1 MSMTPAEDDVFTAFL
16 REKAAEA
23 QRAVKYKPNEFL
35 KMLGSIGGY
44 KTAVSLLTKP
54 KVSDGF
60 TRLYL
65 ERRLDLTVE
74 AVILESRW
82 ARFFDEHLISSAEER
97 LSKVGYKVVR
107 PGLSVGAFSG
117 VLDETSEVEV
127 STGSSQD
134 SGVKNLSFNIG
145 QEYTRLGVFT
155 LLGISRPSGG
165 KWYIG
170 HVHHAG
176 NHFLFCNVGGAGRTG
191 HNYDNH
197 FVDDRLV
204 WYARSD
210 YKLGQS
216 RVSELIGQEGTVFVF
231 YRLSDRE
238 PFVFAGVAT
247 PYEVADATDKN
258 PLKVVWDFSS
268 RDLQDAGEN
277 PVSTTVVEGAASMKL
292 VKVYERDRGARLQCV
307 KRWGRKCFVC
317 DFEFEK
323 VYGELGKGFIH
334 VHHLKPLSEQGGEYN
349 LDPEQDLRPV
359 CPNCHAML
367 HRSVPA
373 LTIEELRRQMHL
385 ASLKCNASSDGR
397 Y

>member
-1 MSMTPAEDDVFTAFL
+1 MTPAEDDVFTAFL

-82 ARFFDEHLISSAEER
+82 ARYFDEHLISSAEER
-97 LSKVGYKVVR
+97 LIKVGYTVVR
-107 PGLSVGAFSG
+107 PELSADAFSG
-117 VLDETSEVEV
+117 VMDETLDVEV
-127 STGSSQD
+127 STKSCLG
-134 SGVKNLSFNIG
+134 SGVKSLSFNVG
-145 QEYTRLGVFT
+145 QEYTRAGVFA
-155 LLGISRPSGG
+155 LLGIPRPNGG
-165 KWYIG
+165 KWYTG
-170 HVHHAG
+170 HFDHAG
-176 NHFLFCNVGGAGRTG
+176 NHFLFCNIGGAGRTG
-191 HNYDNH
+191 HDYNNH
-197 FVDDRLV
+197 FIDGRLV

-210 YKLGQS
+210 AKLRHS
-216 RVSELIGQEGTVFVF
+216 LVSELVSQEGIVFVF
-231 YRLSDRE
+231 YRLGDRD
-238 PFVFAGVAT
+238 PFMFAGVAT
-247 PYEVADATDKN
+247 PFQVTDATDES
-258 PLKVVWDFSS
+258 PLNVVWDFSS
-268 RDLQDAGEN
+268 RDLQDTEEN
-277 PVSTTVVEGAASMKL
+277 PASITVVEGAASMKL

-317 DFEFEK
+317 SFEFEK

-373 LTIEELRRQMHL
+373 LTIEELQRQMYL
-385 ASLKCNASSDGR
+385 ASL
-397 Y
+397 

>member
-1 MSMTPAEDDVFTAFL
+1 MTAAEDEVFTAFL
-16 REKAAEA
+16 RDKAAEA

-35 KMLGSIGGY
+35 RMLGSSGGY
-44 KTAVSLLTKP
+44 KTVVSLLTKP
-54 KVSDGF
+54 KVSYGF

-82 ARFFDEHLISSAEER
+82 ARYFDESLISAAEVR
-97 LSKVGYKVVR
+97 LREVGYKVVR
-107 PGLSVGAFSG
+107 PDLSVDAISG
-117 VLDETSEVEV
+117 EV
-127 STGSSQD
+127 GGI
-134 SGVKNLSFNIG
+134 SGIEMSNHPAKESGIRNFSFNVG
-145 QEYTRLGVFT
+145 QEYTRVGVFA

-165 KWYIG
+165 KWYNG
-170 HVHHAG
+170 HVSHAG
-176 NHFLFCNVGGAGRTG
+176 NHYLFCTIGGAGRTG

-197 FVDDRLV
+197 FVDGRLV

-216 RVSELIGQEGTVFVF
+216 LVSKLIGQEGVVFIF
-231 YRLSDRE
+231 YRQGDRD
-238 PFVFAGVAT
+238 PFMFAGVAT
-247 PYEVADATDKN
+247 PFQVEDATDEN

-268 RDLQDAGEN
+268 RDLQDTGEN

-307 KRWGRKCFVC
+307 RRWGRKCFVC
-317 DFEFEK
+317 SFEFEK
-323 VYGELGKGFIH
+323 IYGELGKGFIY

-373 LTIEELRRQMHL
+373 LTIEELQRQMNL
-385 ASLKCNASSDGR
+385 ASL
-397 Y
+397 

>member
-1 MSMTPAEDDVFTAFL
+1 MTPAEDDVFTAFL

-23 QRAVKYKPNEFL
+23 ERAVKYRPNEFL

-44 KTAVSLLTKP
+44 KAVVSLLTKS

-74 AVILESRW
+74 AIVLESRW
-82 ARFFDEHLISSAEER
+82 SRFFDEHLISSAERR
-97 LSKVGYKVVR
+97 LSKVGYTIVR
-107 PGLSVGAFSG
+107 PELSADAFSA
-117 VLDETSEVEV
+117 DESLNVEV
-127 STGSSQD
+127 STKSCLK
-134 SGVKNLSFNIG
+134 SGVQGLLFNVG
-145 QEYTRLGVFT
+145 QEYTRAGVFT
-155 LLGISRPSGG
+155 LLGIPPPKGG
-165 KWYIG
+165 KWYTG
-170 HVHHAG
+170 HFDYAG
-176 NHFLFCNVGGAGRTG
+176 NHFLFCNIGGAGRTG

-197 FVDDRLV
+197 FIGDRLV
-204 WYARSD
+204 WYARSNA
-210 YKLGQS
+210 KLRHS
-216 RVSELIGQEGTVFVF
+216 LVSELVGQERIVFIF

-238 PFVFAGVAT
+238 PFMFAGVAT
-247 PYEVADATDKN
+247 PFQVTDATDES
-258 PLKVVWDFSS
+258 PLKVVWDFRS
-268 RDLQDAGEN
+268 RDLQDKEGS
-277 PVSTTVVEGAASMKL
+277 PVSTAVVEGAASMRL

-317 DFEFEK
+317 SFEFEK

-359 CPNCHAML
+359 CPNCHAMI

-373 LTIEELRRQMHL
+373 LTIEELQHQMYL
-385 ASLKCNASSDGR
+385 ASL
-397 Y
+397 